1 LEEVL
6 DRYQFGLIII
16 DPIYKLLGNRDENA
30 NGQIA
35 GLLNELEALGRRTRA
50 AIVIA
55 HHFAKGDSTSKNPI
69 DRMSGAGVWARDADS
84 LVVMTQHEED
94 DCFTV
99 NMTVRNLP
107 RVDDFVVRWDYPL
120 MQVAKELNPEALRRP
135 QSRNKVCT
143 DRGFMETYVG
153 PTPVGRKVIVEMA
166 AEAGISARTVDRF
179 LARLVECELI
189 CSSGGLYWR
198 K

>member
-1 LEEVL
+1 
-6 DRYQFGLIII
+6 
-16 DPIYKLLGNRDENA
+16 
-30 NGQIA
+30 
-35 GLLNELEALGRRTRA
+35 LNELEALGRRTRA

-55 HHFAKGDSTSKNPI
+55 HHFAKGDSTAKNPI

-120 MQVAKELNPEALRRP
+120 MHVAKELNPEALRRP
-135 QSRNKVCT
+135 QSKSKVCT
-143 DRGFMETYVG
+143 DREFVEQLISEAPSSRGS
-153 PTPVGRKVIVEMA
+153 IVKKGAEIGISPA
-166 AEAGISARTVDRF
+166 TIDRYLKRLSEAG
-179 LARLVECELI
+179 LI
-189 CSSGGLYWR
+189 ACSGGLYWR
-198 K
+198 SEG